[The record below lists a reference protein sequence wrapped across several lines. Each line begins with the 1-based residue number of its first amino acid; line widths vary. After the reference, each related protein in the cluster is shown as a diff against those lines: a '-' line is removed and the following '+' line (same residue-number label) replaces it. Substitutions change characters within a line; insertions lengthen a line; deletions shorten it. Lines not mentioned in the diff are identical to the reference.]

1 MAYTKETERLAQMI
15 PWGRA
20 RAISREA
27 LAAALQTSDRQMRR
41 MIEVARNEGLIVLN
55 AQDGSGYY
63 QSADVSELAAQYRQD
78 TARAM
83 AILKRRKH
91 LRLILKQEGVKV

>member
-1 MAYTKETERLAQMI
+1 MGFTKETERLAAMI

-27 LAAALQTSDRQMRR
+27 LATALQTSDRQMRK
-41 MIEVARNEGLIVLN
+41 MIENARNEGLIVLN

-63 QSADVSELAAQYRQD
+63 QSADVAELAAQYRQD

-91 LRLILKQEGVKV
+91 LRKVLKEEGVKV